1 MYCSR
6 GRWGGG
12 ECRAVRS
19 AGGASSGLGTAPCPT
34 LLPARRPPLKT
45 HCMRTTLYF
54 ILFNTGGFAALD
66 AALCT
71 VIMYSAQHAEFC
83 GSPRGGFMLL
93 EASSLHLQP
102 CSLPCCVFGLLLI
115 HTSRVADLI
124 PACCPLPARQARCTT
139 RRSTYSSALENVPR
153 RSTMAVLLLLDQD
166 LMVR

>member
-1 MYCSR
+1 MSVLECSAVG

-34 LLPARRPPLKT
+34 LLPARRCPLLKT
-45 HCMRTTLYF
+45 HCVRTTLYF

-93 EASSLHLQP
+93 EARGLHLQP
-102 CSLPCCVFGLLLI
+102 CSLPPCVFGLLLI
-115 HTSRVADLI
+115 HTF
-124 PACCPLPARQARCTT
+124 
-139 RRSTYSSALENVPR
+139 EGG
-153 RSTMAVLLLLDQD
+153 
-166 LMVR
+166 